1 MISSSW
7 ENFWLL
13 VSSSQAAVT
22 DTTSGLMLFSCSSNW
37 SLNKMAS
44 SLTFSC
50 FTVDIWQERKG
61 RDAGMRRFLTIDT
74 SVLWEYWRGWFYLLR
89 ILRSWTKLL
98 VFCSVAQG
106 FSVSNKYLLRP
117 RPLQFRCVL
126 FLFFFYHIDS
136 LCCVCGWLHSSQLT
150 AEDCT
155 LLTTTP
161 NCSDSAMSS
170 YSFFISPSASSWLFS
185 GSCFNRF

>member
-61 RDAGMRRFLTIDT
+61 QDAGMRRFLTIDT

-89 ILRSWTKLL
+89 ILRCWTKLL
-98 VFCSVAQG
+98 VFGSVAQG

-117 RPLQFRCVL
+117 RPLQFQCVL
-126 FLFFFYHIDS
+126 FLVFLSHWFFLLCLWLVTFKSADS
-136 LCCVCGWLHSSQLT
+136 WRLHFTHHHSKLLRLSHVLIFVLHLTQCIQL
-150 AEDCT
+150 A
-155 LLTTTP
+155 
-161 NCSDSAMSS
+161 
-170 YSFFISPSASSWLFS
+170 FFRQLF
-185 GSCFNRF
+185 